1 MPSGFRERLT
11 VFTRYPEPGTTKT
24 RMIPKL
30 GAEGAAE
37 LQRQMTE
44 HIISTVRQLADRR
57 QLPVE
62 VRFDGGSKKLM
73 RQWLGRDFSYRIQG
87 KGDIGYRM
95 QCAFTDGF
103 QDGYEPI
110 IIIGSDIPGIT
121 TDILQRAF
129 DGLQNKDLVLGPAND
144 GGYYLIG
151 MHRDTFNRSASR
163 IFGGISWSTDKVLSQ
178 TLDVA
183 RNLRLSSLLTDIL
196 SDVDRPEDLALWQKV
211 SEAISDSSE
220 PISISVI
227 IPTLNETEIIHA
239 TLSALRKKT
248 GVEMIVVDGGSQ
260 DNTVELA
267 TSVGAKV
274 LITSPSKAVQM
285 NTGAA
290 AASGDI
296 LLFLHADTRLPE
308 NFEQH
313 ILSAAH
319 QKGFCAGV
327 FRLSIDSNLS
337 ALRLIEQVA
346 NWRSRYLGMP
356 YGDQGLFISRELFTK
371 IGGFAGIPIMEDVE
385 LIRRLR
391 KKGNITILNQSVKT
405 SSRRWLNFGIFR
417 TWLLNQIILM
427 GFYVGISPT
436 RLVKWYRRE
445 KGKYGES

>member
-1 MPSGFRERLT
+1 MPDGFLERLI

-44 HIISTVRQLADRR
+44 HVISTVRQLADRR
-57 QLPVE
+57 QLPIE

-73 RQWLGRDFSYRIQG
+73 QQWLGHDFSYRLQG
-87 KGDIGYRM
+87 EGDIGRRM
-95 QCAFTDGF
+95 QRAFAEGF

-110 IIIGSDIPGIT
+110 VIIGSDIPGIT

-151 MHRDTFNRSASR
+151 MRRDAFNRNAPR
-163 IFGGISWSTDKVLSQ
+163 IFASVSWSTDKVLSQ
-178 TLDVA
+178 TLNLA
-183 RNLRLSSLLTDIL
+183 RNLGLSSLLTDTL
-196 SDVDRPEDLALWQKV
+196 SDVDRPEDLALWQEV
-211 SEAISDSSE
+211 SKAISDSSKV
-220 PISISVI
+220 ISISVI
-227 IPTLNETEIIHA
+227 IPTLNEAETIHA
-239 TLSALRKKT
+239 TLCVLQKKSNL
-248 GVEMIVVDGGSQ
+248 EMIVVDGGSQ

-267 TSVGAKV
+267 ASVGAKV

-296 LLFLHADTRLPE
+296 LLFLHADTRLPV
-308 NFEQH
+308 NFERH

-319 QKGFCAGV
+319 QNGFCAGA

-346 NWRSRYLGMP
+346 NWRSRFLGMP
-356 YGDQGLFISRELFTK
+356 YGDQGLFISRALFRK
-371 IGGFAGIPIMEDVE
+371 IGGFAEIPIMEDVE

-391 KKGNITILNQSVKT
+391 QKSKITILNQSVKT
-405 SSRRWLNFGIFR
+405 SSRRWLNLGILR
-417 TWLLNQIILM
+417 TWLLNQIILL
-427 GFYVGISPT
+427 GFYTGISPT
-436 RLVKWYRRE
+436 RLAKWYRRE
-445 KGKYGES
+445 KGKYG